1 MSCIVTEIDWKAAFK
16 MAKENNEDV
25 PEITWATP
33 GEDAAKESL
42 TDFINKRSF
51 VSVNYLVLILRLK

>member
-1 MSCIVTEIDWKAAFK
+1 MSGIVTEIDWKAAFR

-42 TDFINKRSF
+42 TDFINKRSLF
-51 VSVNYLVLILRLK
+51 P